1 MWRGPR
7 GGPAARGAKCRAAVR
22 KAESEG
28 GPGLPALR
36 IGAAGWGCGCG
47 GSIFQVWVRSSRE
60 DRRVVL
66 FILWEAGFHR
76 SLYPSDGG
84 GSADDPSPSPLPP
97 QSRPARSGRA
107 PGPRLPPGLPGT
119 PGEEA
124 GPPPSSRRRD
134 SYRLLHR
141 ELAAVVVVSIT
152 NGCGR

>member
-7 GGPAARGAKCRAAVR
+7 GGPAARGAKYRAAVR

-84 GSADDPSPSPLPP
+84 GSEDGPLP
-97 QSRPARSGRA
+97 QPAA
-107 PGPRLPPGLPGT
+107 PP
-119 PGEEA
+119 
-124 GPPPSSRRRD
+124 
-134 SYRLLHR
+134 
-141 ELAAVVVVSIT
+141 V
-152 NGCGR
+152 